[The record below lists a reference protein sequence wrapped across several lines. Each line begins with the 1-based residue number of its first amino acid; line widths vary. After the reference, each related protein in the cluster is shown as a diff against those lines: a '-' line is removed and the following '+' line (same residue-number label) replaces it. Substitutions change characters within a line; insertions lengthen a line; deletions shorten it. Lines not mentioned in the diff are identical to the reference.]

1 MRAARMGWLAYYNLP
16 KQTVVQLFQVSRVV
30 TDC

>member
-1 MRAARMGWLAYYNLP
+1 MRATRMSLQAYDNIP